1 MADEIW
7 VSSVRS
13 NSALFDKPG
22 IREKYYGHD
31 WAPPKFEFGPSPEE
45 FEDSFHRYILGDKL
59 KREEFLEAAYV
70 FNPKFWKRV
79 QDLFALEGYFCAKGE
94 FAEILKRF
102 DMGGGELVEFPIYET
117 DKTTQLPGPFFF
129 INWGSQKHCFLPEE
143 SNGVKATARNPET
156 GFHRWRAAIEPQDE
170 DIAVSADALQGADL
184 WIEPLLRSK
193 IFMSGQ
199 LHDTIVKAYPKI
211 DFRFSKARIL

>member
-1 MADEIW
+1 MNDEIW
-7 VSSVRS
+7 VSGVGS
-13 NSALFDKPG
+13 NISLFNKPG

-31 WAPPKFEFGPSPEE
+31 WAPPKFEFGATPE
-45 FEDSFHRYILGDKL
+45 DQADNYIRCARGEKL

-70 FNPKFWKRV
+70 FNTKRWSRV
-79 QDLFALEGYFCAKGE
+79 QDIFALCGFYCAKGE

-102 DMGGGELVEFPIYET
+102 DMGGGELVEFPIYEA
-117 DKTTQLPGPFFF
+117 DKTTQFPGPFYF
-129 INWGSQKHCFLPEE
+129 INWGSQKHCFLHEE

-156 GFHRWRAAIEPQDE
+156 GFHRWRVAIGPQDG
-170 DIAVSADALQGADL
+170 DIAVSGDALQGADL

-199 LHDTIVKAYPKI
+199 LHDAIVKAYPKI
-211 DFRFSKARIL
+211 DFRFSKARIV